1 MSTSTQAIGNLFG
14 QVRMGYLVA
23 ESNRQEAWHRFA
35 EEGLGLHVD
44 QAEAGS
50 LALRVDDHQRRII
63 ITKGPAEDVV
73 ALGWQ
78 LATQA
83 ALDLALSRLRS
94 RGAVITPSTIE
105 EARSRGVETFWRVM
119 GPKGLALEL
128 YTAPVLTSAPL
139 LMKSSGFITGDAG
152 VGHVAITTRH
162 PQAMQ
167 AFWREV
173 FDARIS
179 DYIEDRIDGINLD
192 FTFLRLNE
200 RHHSIAT
207 ASTRG
212 VRLDPLRT
220 CIHHMNLQA
229 ASLDDVTQAYLR
241 CRAMGC
247 EIANSI
253 GQHPNDKELSFYVA
267 TPSGFEIE
275 LGWNPIVVQED
286 NWQTTVYQGI
296 SLWGH
301 RPENLTMA
309 NKLGRFRNGITSLA
323 RNEYTI

>member
-1 MSTSTQAIGNLFG
+1 MQTNATTAASLFG
-14 QVRMGYLVA
+14 QIRMGYMVA

-35 EEGLGLHVD
+35 SEGLGLHVD
-44 QAEAGS
+44 KVESGA

-63 ITKGPAEDVV
+63 VTKGPAEDVV

-78 LATQA
+78 LANRE
-83 ALDLALSRLRS
+83 ALDLALSRLHD
-94 RGAVITPSTIE
+94 RGAFIKPSSVE
-105 EARSRGVETFWRVM
+105 EARSRGVEHFWQVQ

-128 YTAPVLTSAPL
+128 YTTPVLSNRPL
-139 LMKSSGFITGDAG
+139 RMKASGFITGDAG
-152 VGHVAITTRH
+152 VGHVAITTRN
-162 PQAMQ
+162 PKAME
-167 AFWREV
+167 AFWQEV
-173 FDARIS
+173 FDARVS
-179 DYIEDRIDGINLD
+179 DHIEDRIDGVNLD

-220 CIHHMNLQA
+220 RIHHMNLQA
-229 ASLDDVTQAYLR
+229 ASLEDVTQAYLR

-247 EIANSI
+247 KIANSI

-267 TPSGFEIE
+267 TPSDFEME

-286 NWQTTVYQGI
+286 SWRPTVYQGI

-309 NKLGRFRNGITSLA
+309 YKLGRFRNGISSLV
-323 RNEYTI
+323 RSEYTI